1 MPNSYHIYPTLY
13 LILLS
18 PKGHWH
24 FQLHHHCGDS
34 QSYPTSLLFHVFI
47 EKKSRFGPVHN
58 EKTCCR
64 QKMRQSRADWNE
76 KSDLPREP
84 QDQTTR
90 TSLTKPVGKRERV
103 TIQREMSRVPE
114 NAEHLLQVVAKGLK
128 EEKKKKRRRK
138 KKEIRIQLCSELY
151 QVWQGSSCALPSIT
165 QFPAYATPKNL
176 TSCLF
181 WL

>member
-1 MPNSYHIYPTLY
+1 M
-13 LILLS
+13 
-18 PKGHWH
+18 
-24 FQLHHHCGDS
+24 
-34 QSYPTSLLFHVFI
+34 
-47 EKKSRFGPVHN
+47 
-58 EKTCCR
+58 
-64 QKMRQSRADWNE
+64 
-76 KSDLPREP
+76 PREP
-84 QDQTTR
+84 QDQTT
-90 TSLTKPVGKRERV
+90 TASLTKPVGKRERV

-128 EEKKKKRRRK
+128 EEKKKKK
-138 KKEIRIQLCSELY
+138 EEEEKKEIRIQLCSELY